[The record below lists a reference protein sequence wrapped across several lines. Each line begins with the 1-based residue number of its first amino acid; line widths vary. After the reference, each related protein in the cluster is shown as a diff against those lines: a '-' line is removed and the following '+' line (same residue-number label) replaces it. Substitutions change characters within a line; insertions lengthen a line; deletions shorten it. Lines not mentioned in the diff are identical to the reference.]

1 MKRILLILVV
11 FAVVASST
19 FGQTAITG
27 VTPKDARS
35 MGMGGTFRVF
45 SDGYSSFFGNPA
57 GFAAQGSLTLADI
70 STWAYIKPTA
80 STIND
85 VQSLINGS
93 LSDSELLTMLGT
105 MIGQNGFGAG
115 TSVGLG
121 WAGKGFALGAN
132 VILDAP
138 IGGAFPLGTKV
149 PAVSQADGVLGF
161 GIPIKLGVVGL
172 KIGLD
177 GRVFYR
183 LNAPSS
189 GWTFIDIATGLMGGG
204 STDTLLQSLKLYGGY
219 GFAADAGAVLNVG
232 PVLFG
237 FSVRDLGLAFKMKEI
252 SVYDLTTG
260 GFNAIP
266 FNGKLP
272 FTLTPQYA
280 AGVGIRLFENGLF
293 EPSVYAEVDD
303 PIYLVSHISSFTTDI
318 FMKLHAGAQ
327 LRLLRF
333 LTVRGGLNKGWISVG
348 AGIDLALLEI
358 DAAVF
363 TEEMGLYPGNKGRTG
378 ISVQAAIRFGR

>member
-1 MKRILLILVV
+1 MKRILLILVIL
-11 FAVVASST
+11 AIAASGT

-57 GFAAQGSLTLADI
+57 GFAGQGSLTLADV
-70 STWAYIKPTA
+70 STWAYIKPTT

-85 VQSLINGS
+85 VQNLINGS
-93 LSDSELLTMLGT
+93 MSDSELLTMLGN

-149 PAVSQADGVLGF
+149 AAVSQADGVLGF
-161 GIPIKLGVVGL
+161 GIPIKLGIVGL

-183 LNAPSS
+183 LNAPSG

-219 GFAADAGAVLNVG
+219 GVAADAGAVLNVG

-237 FSVRDLGLAFKMKEI
+237 FSVRDLGMAFKMKEI

-266 FNGKLP
+266 FNGTLP

>member
-11 FAVVASST
+11 FAIAAGGT

-35 MGMGGTFRVF
+35 MGMGGAFRVF

-57 GFAAQGSLTLADI
+57 GFAKHGSLTLADV
-70 STWAYIKPTA
+70 SAWAYVKPTA
-80 STIND
+80 ET
-85 VQSLINGS
+85 
-93 LSDSELLTMLGT
+93 LTDIQKFMDNTTSKTDKIAILGDF
-105 MIGQNGFGAG
+105 ISKNGFGAG

-132 VILDAP
+132 VIFDAP
-138 IGGAFPLGTKV
+138 IGGAFPLGTKAV
-149 PAVSQADGVLGF
+149 AVSQADGVLGF
-161 GIPIKLGVVGL
+161 GIPIKLGIVGL
-172 KIGLD
+172 NIGFD

-183 LNAPSS
+183 LNSPAG

-204 STDTLLQSLKLYGGY
+204 STDDLFKSLKLYGGY
-219 GFAADAGAVLNVG
+219 GFAADAGAVLNIG

-237 FSVRDLGLAFKMKEI
+237 FSVRDLGLAFKMAQI

-266 FNGKLP
+266 FDGALP
-272 FTLTPQYA
+272 YALTPQYA

-303 PIYLVSHISSFTTDI
+303 PINLIAKSTDLATDV
-318 FMKLHAGAQ
+318 FMNLHAGAQ

-333 LTVRGGLNKGWISVG
+333 ITVRGGLNKGWISVG